1 VLEPFRPMFVEEP
14 LQPGDTEGLAEIH
27 RAARCP
33 LATGERLIGL
43 DEFAPLIA
51 GRVVDIVQPDLNHCG
66 GLIEAQAIAASA
78 AAANI
83 GVAPH
88 NPNGPIAAAA
98 ALHFAAATPNHV
110 IQEVMDKSVP
120 WYDEVLVATPVRR
133 EGDSWAIPTAP
144 GLGIEVD
151 EQAAARHPFKQE
163 VLAATEAVLDDG
175 TIVDW

>member
-1 VLEPFRPMFVEEP
+1 M
-14 LQPGDTEGLAEIH
+14 
-27 RAARCP
+27 
-33 LATGERLIGL
+33 
-43 DEFAPLIA
+43 
-51 GRVVDIVQPDLNHCG
+51 DLNE
-66 GLIEAQAIAASA
+66 LLASA
-78 AAANI
+78 DHTLEQNR
-83 GVAPH
+83 
-88 NPNGPIAAAA
+88 AA

-120 WYDEVLVATPVRR
+120 WYDEVLVETPVRR

-151 EQAAARHPFKQE
+151 ERAAARHPFKQE